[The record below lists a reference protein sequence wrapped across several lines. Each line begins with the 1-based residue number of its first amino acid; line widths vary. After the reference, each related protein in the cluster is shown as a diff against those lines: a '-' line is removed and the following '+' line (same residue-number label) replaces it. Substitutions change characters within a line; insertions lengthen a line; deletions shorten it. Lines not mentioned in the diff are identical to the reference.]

1 MGQTAAGDWGCKGFM
16 DGVITCGSKNN
27 KTLLKQRNMMR
38 VFFGA
43 RGFAHSGSSASGSG
57 RGGWIVVLIAAQRSL
72 HTPGFQI
79 NLAPIVFHDGLDL
92 VSVL

>member
-43 RGFAHSGSSASGSG
+43 RGFALSGSSASGSG
-57 RGGWIVVLIAAQRSL
+57 RGGWIVAPGVLL
-72 HTPGFQI
+72 T
-79 NLAPIVFHDGLDL
+79 LGLPPL
-92 VSVL
+92 VQDEVVGLWF